1 MLLAIDAGNT
11 NIVFAI
17 YDGDRVVAQFRA
29 STKEGRTADEYYAWL
44 AQLMDLQGLKAAE
57 IEGAIIATVVPQSLF
72 NLQRLCR
79 KYLKREPLVVG
90 APNVDLG
97 IAVNTDRPRA
107 VGADRLVNAVA
118 AYVDHGGDLI
128 IIDFGT
134 ATTFDIV
141 GPQGSYDGGI
151 IAPGVNLSMEAL
163 HQAAAQL
170 PRIAIERPQSV
181 IGRDTVPAMQ
191 SGVFWGYIALV
202 EGLVRRVRDEI
213 GRPMKVIG
221 TGGLAN
227 LFRHS
232 TDAIDGID
240 GDLTIRGLRYIWER
254 NAEVGCLPL
263 DDDAIDTA
271 DQP

>member
-11 NIVFAI
+11 NIVFAV
-17 YDGDRVVAQFRA
+17 YDGDRVVATFRA

-44 AQLMDLQGLKAAE
+44 AQLMDIQGLKASG
-57 IEGAIIATVVPQSLF
+57 INGAIIATVVPQALF

-90 APNVDLG
+90 ALDVDLG
-97 IAVNTDRPRA
+97 IEIKTDRPRA
-107 VGADRLVNAVA
+107 VGADRVVNAVA
-118 AYVDHGGDLI
+118 AYHDYGGDLI

-141 GPQGSYDGGI
+141 GPNGSYDGGI

-181 IGRDTVPAMQ
+181 VGRDTVPAMQ
-191 SGVFWGYIALV
+191 SGVFWGYIAMI
-202 EGLVRRVRDEI
+202 EGLVARIKAEI

-221 TGGLAN
+221 TGGLSN
-227 LFRHS
+227 LFRQS
-232 TDAIDGID
+232 TSAIDMID
-240 GDLTIRGLRYIWER
+240 GDITIRGLRYIWER
-254 NAEVGCLPL
+254 NADYRERPP
-263 DDDAIDTA
+263 AENA
-271 DQP
+271 DEA

>member
-17 YDGDRVVAQFRA
+17 YDGDKVVAQFRA

-44 AQLMDLQGLKAAE
+44 AQLMDLQGLQAKA
-57 IEGAIIATVVPQSLF
+57 IEGAIIATVVPQALF

-97 IAVNTDRPRA
+97 IAVRTDRPRA

-118 AYVDHGGDLI
+118 AHQDYGGDLV

-141 GPQGSYDGGI
+141 GPDGAYEGGI

-181 IGRDTVPAMQ
+181 VGRDTVPAMQ
-191 SGVFWGYIALV
+191 SGVFWGYIAMI
-202 EGLVRRVRDEI
+202 EGLVARIRAEI
-213 GRPMKVIG
+213 GRPLKVIG

-232 TDAIDGID
+232 TAAIDDID
-240 GDLTIRGLRYIWER
+240 GSLTIRGLRYIWER
-254 NAEVGCLPL
+254 NAAHGCLPL
-263 DDDAIDTA
+263 EHDA
-271 DQP
+271 DQDEDP

>member
-17 YDGDRVVAQFRA
+17 TDGDRTLAQFRA
-29 STKEGRTADEYYAWL
+29 STKEGRTADEYYVWL
-44 AQLMDLQGLKAAE
+44 AQLMELQGLKASD
-57 IEGAIIATVVPQSLF
+57 IDGAIIATVVPQALF

-90 APNVDLG
+90 EDNVDLG
-97 IAVNTDRPRA
+97 IEIRTDRPRA

-118 AYVDHGGDLI
+118 AHADYGGNLI
-128 IIDFGT
+128 LIDFGT

-141 GPQGSYDGGI
+141 GADGAYEGGI

-181 IGRDTVPAMQ
+181 VGRDTIPAMQ
-191 SGVFWGYIALV
+191 SGVFWGYV
-202 EGLVRRVRDEI
+202 GLIDSLIDRIKAEY
-213 GRPMKVIG
+213 GRPMKVVA
-221 TGGLAN
+221 TGGVAS
-227 LFRHS
+227 LFEGATR
-232 TDAIDGID
+232 GID
-240 GDLTIRGLRYIWER
+240 AFDHDLTIRGLLEIYRR
-254 NAEVGCLPL
+254 STTSAGR
-263 DDDAIDTA
+263 
-271 DQP
+271 

>member
-44 AQLMDLQGLKAAE
+44 AQLMDLQGLKASA
-57 IEGAIIATVVPQSLF
+57 IEGAIIASVVPQSLF

-90 APNVDLG
+90 ESNVDLG
-97 IAVNTDRPRA
+97 IEINTDRPRA

-118 AYVDHGGDLI
+118 GHHDYGGDLI

-134 ATTFDIV
+134 ATTFDVV
-141 GPQGSYDGGI
+141 GPDGSYDGGI
-151 IAPGVNLSMEAL
+151 IAPGVNLSVEAL
-163 HQAAAQL
+163 HLAAAQL
-170 PRIAIERPQSV
+170 PRIAVERPQGI

-191 SGVFWGYIALV
+191 SGVFWGYIGLI
-202 EGLVRRVRDEI
+202 EGLVTRIKAEV
-213 GRPMKVIG
+213 GRPLKVIG
-221 TGGLAN
+221 TGGLSN
-227 LFRHS
+227 LFRQS
-232 TDAIDGID
+232 TNAIDLVD
-240 GDLTIRGLRYIWER
+240 GDITIRGLRYIWER
-254 NAEVGCLPL
+254 NAHHCGVPVAE
-263 DDDAIDTA
+263 TA
-271 DQP
+271 EEA